1 MTIDGI
7 SVQETIDLARN
18 QLAQIN
24 VPEDNKS
31 SIELL
36 INLTS
41 IMKDRLGIN
50 SSNSS
55 KPPSKDD
62 PKDKCQKDKRPASER
77 SVGGQKGHQGSQ
89 LELVENPDDIIY
101 IPIDKGVIPDGNHF
115 ISGYARR
122 QVIDIK
128 ISRHI
133 IEYRA
138 EILSN
143 EDGKTITAEFPSD
156 VGRPA
161 QYGASV
167 KAHSVYMSLYQLIP
181 YKRVAEHFN
190 DNTDINISQG
200 SLCSFNEEAYSL
212 LESFNQWI
220 IEQQCQAKVL
230 NADETGI
237 NINGILHWLHS
248 LSNDK
253 TTYFHPDEKR
263 GSTAM
268 DAMEVLPHFNGVLCH
283 DHWKPYYKYGCIH
296 ALCNAHHVRE
306 LKRAYEQDNQE
317 WAKKIEDLLKEMN
330 KAVHISKNGVLSEEE
345 ITSYEH
351 KYMDILESGKQECP
365 EEEVTKGTAKK
376 GRIKRTRARNLLNR
390 LIKFKAD
397 ALRFCQ
403 DADIPFTNNSA
414 EREIRMTKVHQK
426 VSGCFRTMD
435 GAKRFCRIRSYIK
448 TCQKHGIKS
457 VEALRMLFDGE
468 TPEFM
473 NPPTPP

>member
-1 MTIDGI
+1 VTIDGI

-190 DNTDINISQG
+190 DLNFPYFHQAANLIIRFNHKD
-200 SLCSFNEEAYSL
+200 LLFFCRFVSFLQTRSL
-212 LESFNQWI
+212 LYRS
-220 IEQQCQAKVL
+220 
-230 NADETGI
+230 T
-237 NINGILHWLHS
+237 
-248 LSNDK
+248 SN
-253 TTYFHPDEKR
+253 FL
-263 GSTAM
+263 A
-268 DAMEVLPHFNGVLCH
+268 
-283 DHWKPYYKYGCIH
+283 
-296 ALCNAHHVRE
+296 
-306 LKRAYEQDNQE
+306 
-317 WAKKIEDLLKEMN
+317 
-330 KAVHISKNGVLSEEE
+330 
-345 ITSYEH
+345 
-351 KYMDILESGKQECP
+351 
-365 EEEVTKGTAKK
+365 
-376 GRIKRTRARNLLNR
+376 
-390 LIKFKAD
+390 
-397 ALRFCQ
+397 
-403 DADIPFTNNSA
+403 
-414 EREIRMTKVHQK
+414 
-426 VSGCFRTMD
+426 
-435 GAKRFCRIRSYIK
+435 
-448 TCQKHGIKS
+448 
-457 VEALRMLFDGE
+457 
-468 TPEFM
+468 
-473 NPPTPP
+473 

>member
-18 QLAQIN
+18 QLAKIN

-31 SIELL
+31 SIEML
-36 INLTS
+36 ITLTS

-62 PKDKCQKDKRPASER
+62 PKDKGQKDKRPPSER
-77 SVGGQKGHQGSQ
+77 SVGGQEGHKGSQ
-89 LELVENPDDIIY
+89 LELVENPDEIIY
-101 IPIDKGVIPDGNHF
+101 IPIEKDVIPDGNHF

-128 ISRHI
+128 ISRHV

-143 EDGKTITAEFPSD
+143 ENGKTITAEFPNEA
-156 VGRPA
+156 GRPV
-161 QYGASV
+161 QYGVSV
-167 KAHSVYMSLYQLIP
+167 KAHSVYMSLYLLIP

-190 DNTDINISQG
+190 DNTDINISTG
-200 SLCSFNEEAYSL
+200 SLCAFNEEACYL
-212 LESFNQWI
+212 LEAFNKWVV
-220 IEQQCQAKVL
+220 EEQCQAKVL

-237 NINGILHWLHS
+237 NINGKLHWLHS

-268 DAMEVLPHFNGVLCH
+268 DAMGVLPNFNGVLCH

-306 LKRAYEQDNQE
+306 FKRAYEQDNQE

-330 KAVHISKNGVLSEEE
+330 KAVHSSENGILSEEE
-345 ITSYEH
+345 ITSYDL
-351 KYMDILESGKQECP
+351 KYMDILENGKKECP
-365 EEEVTKGTAKK
+365 E
-376 GRIKRTRARNLLNR
+376 KRS
-390 LIKFKAD
+390 F
-397 ALRFCQ
+397 
-403 DADIPFTNNSA
+403 
-414 EREIRMTKVHQK
+414 
-426 VSGCFRTMD
+426 
-435 GAKRFCRIRSYIK
+435 
-448 TCQKHGIKS
+448 
-457 VEALRMLFDGE
+457 
-468 TPEFM
+468 
-473 NPPTPP
+473 